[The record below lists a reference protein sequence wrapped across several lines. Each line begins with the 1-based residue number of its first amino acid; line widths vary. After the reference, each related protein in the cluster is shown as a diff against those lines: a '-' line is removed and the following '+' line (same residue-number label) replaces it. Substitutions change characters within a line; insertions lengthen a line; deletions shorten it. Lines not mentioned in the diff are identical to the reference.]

1 MEKGA
6 GVLYAIKFRR
16 FKIMGL
22 FHKFA
27 KGGHMGI

>member
-22 FHKFA
+22 FHKFS